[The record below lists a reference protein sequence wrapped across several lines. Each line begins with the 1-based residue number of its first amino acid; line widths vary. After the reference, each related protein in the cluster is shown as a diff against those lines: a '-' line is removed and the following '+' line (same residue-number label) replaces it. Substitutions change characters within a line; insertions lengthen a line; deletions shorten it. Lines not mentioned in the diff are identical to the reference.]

1 MNPDLPNVPDRI
13 QWHEGMLLCPQ
24 HFQQMQAR
32 TDALGA
38 WYLLA
43 AQPLAWG
50 VRRCEIDLTLLNTG
64 LLRVDALEAVLPDGT
79 LIWHDAR
86 DARDGPLE
94 IDLGAHAETLEGS
107 SLDIHLTLPRAHSMR
122 NPNTP
127 SRFRGVTDMPVE
139 DDVSDSEAADLPRLR
154 PNLGLT
160 AGQPPSSL
168 WQSLRLCSVVRHD
181 GLTQLNDNWPATPV
195 LERAHPLWQRAWA
208 LCSQL
213 RAKAA
218 YLARQ
223 SRLPSSRQED
233 RLTLLEQKTRLGAL
247 LSPLPGLEALLQ
259 SPGVSPYNLY
269 LALCS
274 ALGPLATLSPGGMP
288 ILPPAYDHASP
299 RTVFEPLLKN
309 LEAALGSISQEHRLQ
324 PFDVHDGCFVQHLP
338 SDKLAHALVVGLRG
352 QPEKDLV
359 SWMEGAVIGSDSL
372 WASLLERRVLGAA
385 RRRIEE
391 APALGLRGNTGY
403 TLFEIDVQGGL
414 IVADE
419 NLKISNANETHAA
432 QRPHEIVL
440 FAKG

>member
-1 MNPDLPNVPDRI
+1 MSPDLPTIPDRI

-24 HFQQMQAR
+24 HFQQMQSR
-32 TDALGA
+32 VDALGA

-50 VRRCEIDLTLLNTG
+50 VRRCEIDPGLLNAG
-64 LLRVDALEAVLPDGT
+64 LLRVEALEAVMPDGT
-79 LIWHDAR
+79 LVWHDAR

-94 IDLGAHAETLEGS
+94 IDLGTHSDILETG
-107 SLDIHLTLPRAHSMR
+107 SLDIYLTLPRAHSMR

-127 SRFRGVTDMPVE
+127 SRFRGIADTPVE

-154 PNLGLT
+154 PNLSLT
-160 AGQPPSSL
+160 AGQAPSSL
-168 WQSLRLCSVVRHD
+168 WQSLRLCSVERHD
-181 GLTQLNDNWPATPV
+181 GLTQLNDDWPASP
-195 LERAHPLWQRAWA
+195 AFDHKHPLWQRAWT
-208 LCSQL
+208 LCTQL

-233 RLTLLEQKTRLGAL
+233 RLTLLEQKARLGAL
-247 LSPLPGLEALLQ
+247 LAPLPGLEALLQ
-259 SPGVSPYNLY
+259 TPAVSPYTLY

-274 ALGPLATLSPGGMP
+274 ALGPLATLSPGSMP
-288 ILPPAYDHASP
+288 ILPPAYDHAAP
-299 RTVFEPLLKN
+299 RAVFEPLLKN
-309 LEAALGSISQEHRLQ
+309 LEAALGAISQEHRLQ
-324 PFDVHDGCFVQHLP
+324 PFDVQDGCFVQHLP
-338 SDKLAHALVVGLRG
+338 ADKLEQSLVVGLRG
-352 QPEKDLV
+352 QPERDLMA
-359 SWMEGAVIGSDSL
+359 WMEGAVIGSDAL

-403 TLFEIDVQGGL
+403 TLFEIDVHGGL
-414 IVADE
+414 ILADE
-419 NLKISNANETHAA
+419 NLKIANANETHAA

-440 FAKG
+440 FTKG